1 MELIGLKLNDTP
13 VVRTWHLLS
22 LMLNVCPLSMFR
34 IFLSWL
40 KLSLGW
46 LELEL
51 ECIIEEREVYDCGAW
66 SVFGVPGDEW
76 YSYQHH
82 FLY

>member
-1 MELIGLKLNDTP
+1 MIHQEFVHDIYDK
-13 VVRTWHLLS
+13 VE
-22 LMLNVCPLSMFR
+22 LSMLR
-34 IFLSWL
+34 IFLRWL
-40 KLSLGW
+40 KLSSGW